1 MCQGVKELRQNC
13 TGETPGGPGSGLY
26 VDVENLQGTNA
37 AQEVIKSLLESWPS
51 AAPSAT
57 RLNLY
62 VRADHS
68 LLWEV
73 WAEDRFPNINVS
85 AKGVQHFSN
94 NPTKNSADIAMAID
108 AIADILLGR
117 ISYVVVVSDDSD
129 FISLYSKL
137 REEQHRIGYTSG
149 DIPFLWAL
157 TDRPNTRSSTLKD
170 YFPKRHIHEVPFP
183 KETKETVAATKEVKD
198 NPSEESPAPA
208 NATDAPYAAMAR
220 AIIEKIPVGRFKS
233 TDCQKIIKAGWP
245 KYPLAT
251 TSQESFGAEFR
262 KKLWPILESLG
273 VSEPNPD
280 SKPRQYEMTQKAK
293 DSIK

>member
-1 MCQGVKELRQNC
+1 MCQEVKELRQNC
-13 TGETPGGPGSGLY
+13 AGETAGGPGSGIY

-51 AAPSAT
+51 AAPGAT

-94 NPTKNSADIAMAID
+94 SQTKNSADIAMAID

-137 REEQHRIGYTSG
+137 REEQHRIGYTPG

-170 YFPKRHIHEVPFP
+170 YFPKRHIHEVRFP
-183 KETKETVAATKEVKD
+183 KETKETDAATKEVKD
-198 NPSEESPAPA
+198 SLSEEGPAPA
-208 NATDAPYAAMAR
+208 NATDNPYAAMAR

-233 TDCQKIIKAGWP
+233 TDCREIIKAGWP
-245 KYPLAT
+245 SHSLASADEPSYGT
-251 TSQESFGAEFR
+251 GFY
-262 KKLWPILESLG
+262 KKIFPILKRLG
-273 VSEPNPD
+273 VDNP
-280 SKPRQYEMTQKAK
+280 SSRPRRYDMTQKAK